1 VHLVLRRVYA
11 DLVPRLAQQE
21 GRHRRCPLIGL
32 EPPHPATDSPFP
44 WMSEVVDLTEAA
56 ATGSGIIVHMS
67 LSSADRQRVRAFFPD
82 GEEVQYMFPARI
94 PTSVPGSFV
103 IAVSRQSILVI
114 STGFRSNTRP
124 KSVWARFNRNILGPV
139 DMTLI
144 PSFTLGGVTYEVNEE
159 YVSVINAADAE
170 LRSSTFLPP
179 DPLPDL

>member
-1 VHLVLRRVYA
+1 
-11 DLVPRLAQQE
+11 
-21 GRHRRCPLIGL
+21 
-32 EPPHPATDSPFP
+32 
-44 WMSEVVDLTEAA
+44 
-56 ATGSGIIVHMS
+56 
-67 LSSADRQRVRAFFPD
+67 
-82 GEEVQYMFPARI
+82 MFPARI

-114 STGFRSNTRP
+114 STGFRSNTTP